1 MAGEKAGTGANPKVI
16 NGFEILDKLG
26 QGAMGAVFKARQ
38 ISLDRIVALKILPPS
53 IAKDQTFIERFM
65 REARSSAKLNH
76 PNAVQGIDVG
86 QDPATGLYYFAMELV
101 DGPTLKQVLQ
111 DEGKL
116 DEVRVLEIALDVAK
130 ALEAAEKISL
140 VHRDIKPDNILL
152 TANGTPKLADLGLAK
167 QTNSDGEDAGLTQTG
182 KAIGTPFYMAPEQ
195 VRGHN
200 DKIDTRTDLYALG
213 ATLFHLLTGHP
224 PFQGSTSAEIM
235 SKHLTEKPPLA
246 HREEKSVSEATG
258 RLLAR
263 LMEKEPAKRVGSAAE
278 LVGQIEKILFTHAGK
293 RGAKGATTG
302 KLAPIGAKGTT
313 GPRAP
318 IKGTTTGP
326 RVPVK
331 GTGTGPRASVSERD
345 RAEPA
350 ASGSMLAIGGVAA
363 AVLLG
368 GMAFL
373 LMGKGGSKPDTEAR
387 RSGSSEDR
395 REQPSPVRPPQPVKR
410 SEPATV
416 SEAAKTAAAGT
427 DAQPAEQEAL
437 SPMQAFAQLVRFD
450 GLDAADKA
458 GRAARIQQFL
468 TQHGETDVAIRARQ
482 LLAELGVEE
491 ADPAAA
497 PAPAS
502 AAATAQAAPAEPAP
516 GTEPAAPAP
525 RVDEAAAE
533 AAFARF
539 AANFLEALRAGA
551 IDKAK
556 VVLSQAQADGALKP
570 LAEPLAQASESF
582 KWLQTLDAALALG
595 AEKLK
600 DADVFTLRL
609 AVGNPMRV
617 GKKVEMQVAEVKDGQ
632 LYIKQQGMELPL
644 AFSKLHPQTR
654 MELSEQG
661 LGTEAGDRLAA
672 ALGKVLSLGGESAS
686 ADDARAAVEAA
697 RKAGAAEP
705 AAALLSRFVEV
716 AEVGAAEV
724 SAGAAWKLMVR
735 LHDEQ
740 KWKELRDAGLKFI
753 EQHGQSEL
761 RTANAG
767 ELEKMLARAMDE
779 LAKLEGLYFDFDS
792 PASFAAFQEGMR
804 IHEEASTRGPGRT
817 KGTIAHTDGK
827 LLARFQRS
835 GNEGPRS
842 PHVYPLEFRIPR
854 RTWEGDWEVR
864 YKFRHIKPGGENDW
878 EASTALIFNWSEGD
892 ATAMRIVESCPQ
904 RTLFGDFAVHQRHG
918 FANDTGL
925 WRFSHEAK
933 RNFHSGR
940 AYDCRYVR
948 QGDRLTVWVD
958 GQEAASG
965 EIPQEVVRQMAVN
978 PVRIGFEAVAHD
990 AGALEIDDFYFGP
1003 PRGDAAAKPAATTAV
1018 APAPAAPAAQAPA
1031 STPAA
1036 GAGIDL
1042 LARSVPEKDSAASGW
1057 KRDGADIVSPY
1068 APYACMALPYAPP
1081 EEYDLTVEFTREHGA
1096 KSIDFILPF
1105 RDRAILFL
1113 LDGFDQRITGFMR
1126 IGGKDTRENGTRVE
1140 LPEPL
1145 HKGRRYK
1152 VSLRVRQSGVEAL
1165 LDGRPIARY
1174 AGDWSDVTL
1183 DKEWKLT
1190 ANGVVALG
1198 CYETTIRFHHAE
1210 ITPVS
1215 GAGRWLRDEKA
1226 PELAAAAPGN
1236 AATATGEK
1244 KEPAAERKPLT
1255 PTLEMTMWLSF
1266 DEGRGTQA
1274 IDRAKRGSDG
1284 VFLGGTVPYEKSQ
1297 WDGFGV
1303 KLDGKTHIGIN
1314 NSRPLIFGGNSF
1326 SIGAWVKTERDGA
1339 IMSKTSV
1346 RGNFEAFSKAFY
1358 ISRGNLRFTGSMGGG
1373 EGEDGGGPGGRTRIT
1388 DGQWHHVAATYDWST
1403 RNLILYVDGQEDGRQ
1418 NNTTLGSDI
1427 VQHVVRIGMGGQ
1439 GVPRAGG
1446 LVGMIDEVVHYRRAL
1461 SPDEVK
1467 ALAAKYEVPGK

>member
-116 DEVRVLEIALDVAK
+116 DEVRVLEIALDVTK

-278 LVGQIEKILFTHAGK
+278 LVGQIEKILFTQAGK

-350 ASGSMLAIGGVAA
+350 AGGSMLAIGGVAA

-373 LMGKGGSKPDTEAR
+373 LMGKGGSKPETEAR

-416 SEAAKTAAAGT
+416 PEAAKTASAGT
-427 DAQPAEQEAL
+427 ETQPAVQEAPQEAL
-437 SPMQAFAQLVRFD
+437 SPMQAFAQLVRFE

-491 ADPAAA
+491 SDPAAA
-497 PAPAS
+497 PA
-502 AAATAQAAPAEPAP
+502 ATAQAVPAEPAP
-516 GTEPAAPAP
+516 SPEPAAPAP

-551 IDKAK
+551 LDKAK

-570 LAEPLAQASESF
+570 LAEPLAQAPESF

-644 AFSKLHPQTR
+644 AFAKLHPQTR

-661 LGTEAGDRLAA
+661 LGEEAGDRLAA

-705 AAALLSRFVEV
+705 AVALLSRFVEV

-724 SAGAAWKLMVR
+724 SAGAAWKLLVR
-735 LHDEQ
+735 LHEEQ
-740 KWKELRDAGLKFI
+740 KWKELRDAGLKFL
-753 EQHGQSEL
+753 EQHGQSEQ
-761 RTANAG
+761 RTAHAE
-767 ELEKMLARAMDE
+767 ELEKLLAKAMDE
-779 LAKLEGLYFDFDS
+779 LAKLEGLYYDFDS
-792 PASFAAFQEGMR
+792 PASFAAFQQGVQIHDEGAMR
-804 IHEEASTRGPGRT
+804 GNGSI
-817 KGTIAHTDGK
+817 KGAVSHADGK
-827 LLARFQRS
+827 LVAKFQRR
-835 GNEGPRS
+835 GDGPRS
-842 PHVYPLEFRIPR
+842 WTVLPLEFRIPR
-854 RTWEGDWEVR
+854 RNWDGDWEVR
-864 YKFRHIKPGGENDW
+864 YKFRHVKPGGENDW
-878 EASTALIFNWSEGD
+878 EATTALIFHWGERD
-892 ATAMRIVESCPQ
+892 ANGFRITEVCRQ
-904 RTLFGDFAVHQRHG
+904 RMLSGDFSVHQHHG
-918 FANDTGL
+918 LPIDSGI
-925 WRFSHEAK
+925 WRFNPDAR

-940 AYDCRYVR
+940 AYDFRYVR
-948 QGDRLTVWVD
+948 QGDKLTVWVD
-958 GQEAASG
+958 GQEAGSG
-965 EIPQEVVRQMAVN
+965 EIPPDLARQMAGN

-990 AGALEIDDFYFGP
+990 SGALEIDDFYFGP
-1003 PRGDAAAKPAATTAV
+1003 PRGDAAAKPAVTTAV
-1018 APAPAAPAAQAPA
+1018 APTPAAPAAQAPA

-1042 LARSVPEKDSAASGW
+1042 LARSIPEKDSAVLGW
-1057 KRDGADIVSPY
+1057 KRDGTDIVSPN
-1068 APYACMALPYAPP
+1068 AQYACLALPYAPP
-1081 EEYDLTVEFTREHGA
+1081 EEYDLTVEFTREQGT
-1096 KSIDFILPF
+1096 KSIDIILPF
-1105 RDRAILFL
+1105 RDRAFLFL

-1126 IGGKDTRENGTRVE
+1126 IGGKDTRENSTRVE

-1145 HKGRRYK
+1145 HRGRRYK

-1165 LDGRPIARY
+1165 LDGRPITRY

-1183 DKEWKLT
+1183 DKDWKLT

-1198 CYETTIRFHHAE
+1198 CFDTTIRFHRAE

-1226 PELAAAAPGN
+1226 VEAVAAAPAGN
-1236 AATATGEK
+1236 TPATAEK
-1244 KEPAAERKPLT
+1244 KEPAAEERRPLT

-1266 DEGRGTQA
+1266 DEGRGNQA

-1467 ALAAKYEVPGK
+1467 ALAAKYEMPGK